1 MGRSLNRLG
10 VALAI
15 SLIAAPAFAE
25 VCGGEENYGQELRE
39 RALIAQACAITA
51 SEEFI
56 SSGESPND
64 IAIPSLTDCEVPIAD
79 VRNYV
84 SICRNEGVVGKFMSM
99 IGRELVRERLCQ
111 YV

>member
-56 SSGESPND
+56 SSGESPHD
-64 IAIPSLTDCEVPIAD
+64 IAIASLTDCEVPIAD

-84 SICRNEGVVGKFMSM
+84 SICRNEGRSEERRVGKECVSTC
-99 IGRELVRERLCQ
+99 RSRW
-111 YV
+111 